1 MDIQLERIFNF
12 QTINGIKPHA
22 IDELD
27 NLYKKNDYVNLIN
40 KIKLLIS
47 SNNKNNQLYLKVNDY
62 DNSINYFKE
71 AIKIEPKNYT
81 AFDNIGNILIILHKY
96 QDATIRK
103 HKSASVI
110 GEIYLTESIL

>member
-12 QTINGIKPHA
+12 QNINGIKPSE
-22 IDELD
+22 IDKLD

-62 DNSINYFKE
+62 DNSINLITDFILSQ
-71 AIKIEPKNYT
+71 ASIETN
-81 AFDNIGNILIILHKY
+81 N
-96 QDATIRK
+96 
-103 HKSASVI
+103 
-110 GEIYLTESIL
+110 